1 MILARLIRQ
10 GMKIRYLCFGLG
22 AIALQLDWFVEGRS
36 HTIAP
41 LHSIRSKLLP
51 LLMLALDTAALNI
64 HTFDRQYLSSMHREL
79 TSV

>member
-36 HTIAP
+36 FV
-41 LHSIRSKLLP
+41 S
-51 LLMLALDTAALNI
+51 M
-64 HTFDRQYLSSMHREL
+64 SSVIVGSE
-79 TSV
+79 SGGNVS

>member
-22 AIALQLDWFVEGRS
+22 AIALQLDGFVEGRS

-41 LHSIRSKLLP
+41 LH
-51 LLMLALDTAALNI
+51 
-64 HTFDRQYLSSMHREL
+64 
-79 TSV
+79 